1 MYVLL
6 VRVCYHLCSRQHRL
20 RRSYCLVHP
29 LSNKWMLED
38 DLCLLIHTW
47 DCRKTQGTKLKS
59 YCWCCK
65 WDTSLDGKPLY
76 CNCMQLRMYILYNNV
91 YVSIYYCILWLYI
104 YTYIYLCMVYVYM
117 VFRDF
122 LHLKLILL
130 LQNLYIWHVV
140 PRELHSTSQ
149 QTVLGAGC
157 KSLYIYIY

>member
-6 VRVCYHLCSRQHRL
+6 VRLCYHLCSRQHRL

-76 CNCMQLRMYILYNNV
+76 CKCMQLRMYILYNNV
-91 YVSIYYCILWLYI
+91 CILLHMMIIYI
-104 YTYIYLCMVYVYM
+104 FTYVWCSM
-117 VFRDF
+117 
-122 LHLKLILL
+122 
-130 LQNLYIWHVV
+130 YIWCFVICCTWSSSCSCRTYTFDMLFQGSCIQPHNK
-140 PRELHSTSQ
+140 RYLEQAANH
-149 QTVLGAGC
+149 
-157 KSLYIYIY
+157 YIYIY

>member
-6 VRVCYHLCSRQHRL
+6 VRLCYHLCSRQHRL

-76 CNCMQLRMYILYNNV
+76 CKCMQLRMYILYNNV
-91 YVSIYYCILWLYI
+91 CILLHIMIIYI
-104 YTYIYLCMVYVYM
+104 YLLMYGVVCIYGVSWFAALEAHPALAEPIHLTCCSKGVAFNLTTNGTWSRLQIITYIY
-117 VFRDF
+117 
-122 LHLKLILL
+122 I
-130 LQNLYIWHVV
+130 
-140 PRELHSTSQ
+140 S
-149 QTVLGAGC
+149 
-157 KSLYIYIY
+157 